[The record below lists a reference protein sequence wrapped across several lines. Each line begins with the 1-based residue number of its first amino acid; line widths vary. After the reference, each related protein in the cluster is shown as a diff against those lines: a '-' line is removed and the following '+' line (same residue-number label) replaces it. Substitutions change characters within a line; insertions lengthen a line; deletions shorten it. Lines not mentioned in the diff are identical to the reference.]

1 MSTPNNTRIQNK
13 DIQLAFLVHGMKGVE
28 DLTASNVPAKATMQ
42 AAIDSLENL
51 GQDTEDLV
59 DFMDTLHPSS
69 GDGQRGR
76 SAPKNGDTRTYKA
89 QSVNGGSCFL
99 RLPLDTLKAIKG
111 ENITVAF
118 ENDKIVVTL
127 R

>member
-1 MSTPNNTRIQNK
+1 MSKKDTRISNK
-13 DIQLAFLVHGMKGVE
+13 DIQVAYLVNGISGVE
-28 DLTASNVPAKATMQ
+28 DLTASNVPAKATLQ
-42 AAIDSLENL
+42 AAVDSLDNL

-59 DFMDTLHPSS
+59 DFMDTLHPSN

-99 RLPLDTLKAIKG
+99 RLPLDTLNAIKG
-111 ENITVAF
+111 QSITVSF
-118 ENDKIVVTL
+118 EDGRVVVSG
-127 R
+127 